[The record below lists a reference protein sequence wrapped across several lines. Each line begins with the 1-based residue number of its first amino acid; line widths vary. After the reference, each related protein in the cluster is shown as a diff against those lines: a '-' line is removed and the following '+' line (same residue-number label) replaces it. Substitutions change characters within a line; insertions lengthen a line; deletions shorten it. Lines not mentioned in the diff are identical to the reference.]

1 MISLHGSPSSTGAAR
16 MLSVLRI
23 VTGFLFIA
31 HGTMKLFNYP
41 PMPPGSPPIELM
53 SQMGLAGVLETFG
66 GAAVMLGLLTRPLAF
81 LLAGEMA
88 VAYFQVHFARGFLP
102 AVNGGE
108 LAVLFCFIFLY
119 LAFAGGGAWSLDA
132 FIVGRRGELTS
143 DAIVPARIVQAEPGS
158 FRRPSRRRKGN
169 AEVEGPR

>member
-1 MISLHGSPSSTGAAR
+1 MLSLLGTPSSAWAGR

-41 PMPPGSPPIELM
+41 PMPPGAPPIELM
-53 SQMGLAGVLETFG
+53 SQMGLAGVLETVG
-66 GAAVMLGLLTRPLAF
+66 GAAILLGLFTRPVAF

-88 VAYFQVHFARGFLP
+88 VAYFQAHFPHGFLP

-119 LAFAGGGAWSLDA
+119 LSFAGGGLWS
-132 FIVGRRGELTS
+132 V
-143 DAIVPARIVQAEPGS
+143 DAIIARRRAEVPKDASTPRRTDQMEPAS
-158 FRRPSRRRKGN
+158 FRDRARRRKDRVGHQ
-169 AEVEGPR
+169 

>member
-1 MISLHGSPSSTGAAR
+1 MIALQGSPSSPWSAR
-16 MLSVLRI
+16 ILSVLRL

-53 SQMGLAGVLETFG
+53 SQMGLAGILETFG
-66 GAAVMLGLLTRPLAF
+66 GAAVLLGLLTRPVAF

-88 VAYFQVHFARGFLP
+88 VAYFQVHFSRGFLP

-119 LAFAGGGAWSLDA
+119 LAFAGGGPWSLDA
-132 FIVGRRGELTS
+132 LIAGRHSAATRDSVANTRTTQ
-143 DAIVPARIVQAEPGS
+143 PEPGS
-158 FRRPSRRRKGN
+158 FRRPSRRRRGN
-169 AEVEGPR
+169 AEVQEPR

>member
-1 MISLHGSPSSTGAAR
+1 MLSLLGAPSSTWAGR

-23 VTGFLFIA
+23 LAGFLFIA

-41 PMPPGSPPIELM
+41 PMPPGSPPIALM
-53 SQMGLAGVLETFG
+53 SQMGLAGILETFG
-66 GAAVMLGLLTRPLAF
+66 GAAILLGLLTRPVAF

-88 VAYFQVHFARGFLP
+88 VAYFQAHFPRGFLP

-119 LAFAGGGAWSLDA
+119 LTFAGGGPWS
-132 FIVGRRGELTS
+132 V
-143 DAIVPARIVQAEPGS
+143 DAIVARRRAEVPQDSSYPRRTDQMEPAS
-158 FRRPSRRRKGN
+158 FRDRRRRRKDRTGQK
-169 AEVEGPR
+169 